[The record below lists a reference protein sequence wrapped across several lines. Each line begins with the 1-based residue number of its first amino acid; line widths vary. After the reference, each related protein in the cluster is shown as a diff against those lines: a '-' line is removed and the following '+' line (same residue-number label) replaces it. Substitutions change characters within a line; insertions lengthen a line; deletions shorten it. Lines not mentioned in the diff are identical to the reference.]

1 MPISFFSSEVHK
13 NYGTYFNGTRK
24 QIFNQVKKMFHYKE
38 KLYWTLQSKG
48 LIMEEGNEN
57 KGFFTSRID
66 SVLKSDSQTFFH
78 HSSQPTPLPLNP
90 IQNLNI
96 LFGYDEA
103 GESLHN
109 KKQVKTQFDSEFE
122 FRIDSKHDSNS
133 EFFSYFLDH
142 EN

>member
-1 MPISFFSSEVHK
+1 
-13 NYGTYFNGTRK
+13 
-24 QIFNQVKKMFHYKE
+24 MFHYKE

-66 SVLKSDSQTFFH
+66 SVLKSDTQTFFH

-96 LFGYDEA
+96 LFGYEG

-109 KKQVKTQFDSEFE
+109 NKQVKNQFYSEFE
-122 FRIDSKHDSNS
+122 FRIDSNS

>member
-66 SVLKSDSQTFFH
+66 SVLKSDTQTFFH
-78 HSSQPTPLPLNP
+78 HSSQPTPLPLSAVP
-90 IQNLNI
+90 QRTDTSSSTTTVVALRCVGDTVGDT
-96 LFGYDEA
+96 LGDTLGYTVGDTL
-103 GESLHN
+103 GNTL
-109 KKQVKTQFDSEFE
+109 
-122 FRIDSKHDSNS
+122 
-133 EFFSYFLDH
+133 
-142 EN
+142 

>member
-1 MPISFFSSEVHK
+1 
-13 NYGTYFNGTRK
+13 
-24 QIFNQVKKMFHYKE
+24 MFHYKE

-66 SVLKSDSQTFFH
+66 SVLKSDTQTFFH

-109 KKQVKTQFDSEFE
+109 NKQVKINSIRNSNFE
-122 FRIDSKHDSNS
+122 SIRNTIRIPN
-133 EFFSYFLDH
+133 FFLIS
-142 EN
+142 

>member
-1 MPISFFSSEVHK
+1 
-13 NYGTYFNGTRK
+13 
-24 QIFNQVKKMFHYKE
+24 MFHYKD
-38 KLYWTLQSKG
+38 KLYWTLVSKG

-66 SVLKSDSQTFFH
+66 SVLKSDTQTFFH
-78 HSSQPTPLPLNP
+78 HLSQPTPLPLNP

-96 LFGYDEA
+96 LFGYEG

-109 KKQVKTQFDSEFE
+109 NNQVKTQFNLEFE
-122 FRIDSKHDSNS
+122 FRIDSKHDLNS

>member
-1 MPISFFSSEVHK
+1 MRIYFFSSEVHK

-24 QIFNQVKKMFHYKE
+24 QIFNQVKEMFHYKE

-66 SVLKSDSQTFFH
+66 SVLKSDTQTFFH

-109 KKQVKTQFDSEFE
+109 NKQVKINSIRNSN
-122 FRIDSKHDSNS
+122 FRIDSIHDSNS
-133 EFFSYFLDH
+133 EFLFLFLRS
-142 EN
+142 

>member
-1 MPISFFSSEVHK
+1 MPISLSFSSEVHK

-66 SVLKSDSQTFFH
+66 SVLKSDTQTFFH

-96 LFGYDEA
+96 LFGYE
-103 GESLHN
+103 GEESLHN
-109 KKQVKTQFDSEFE
+109 KNQVKTQFKLEFE

-133 EFFSYFLDH
+133 EFFVLIS
-142 EN
+142 

>member
-1 MPISFFSSEVHK
+1 
-13 NYGTYFNGTRK
+13 
-24 QIFNQVKKMFHYKE
+24 MFQYKE

-48 LIMEEGNEN
+48 LIMEEGTEN

-66 SVLKSDSQTFFH
+66 SVLKSDTQTFFH

-96 LFGYDEA
+96 LFGYEA

-109 KKQVKTQFDSEFE
+109 NKQVKINSIRNSNFE
-122 FRIDSKHDSNS
+122 SIRRKTIRIPN
-133 EFFSYFLDH
+133 FLFLFLRS
-142 EN
+142 